1 MLGNIFTFFQSLLS
15 PRKCYRSL
23 SLLLLSQISS
33 ERLELPTEKIHQFAT
48 FPHSSA
54 MLGNM
59 EAMFGHVGGG
69 VTSGAMFNGSTYLD
83 PFLEQDCS
91 L

>member
-1 MLGNIFTFFQSLLS
+1 MLGNIFTLFQSLLS
-15 PRKCYRSL
+15 
-23 SLLLLSQISS
+23 QISG
-33 ERLELPTEKIHQFAT
+33 ERLELPAEKIHQFAT

-59 EAMFGHVGGG
+59 EAMFGHVGG

-83 PFLEQDCS
+83 PFLEHDCS